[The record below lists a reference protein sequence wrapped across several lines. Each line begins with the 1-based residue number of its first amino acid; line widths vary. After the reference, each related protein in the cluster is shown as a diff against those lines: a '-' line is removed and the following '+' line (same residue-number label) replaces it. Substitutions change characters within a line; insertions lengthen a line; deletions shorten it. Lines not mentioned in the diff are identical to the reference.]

1 MTEKS
6 HYSNG
11 QPVFDLAGHILTYYF
26 RNGQIKARGL
36 SVDGQM
42 QGEWLFY
49 RESGQL
55 WQVGHFKDH
64 RKQGSWLR
72 YSREGVIEYNET
84 FDNDKLIK

>member
-1 MTEKS
+1 MTQKS

-11 QPVFDLAGHILTYYF
+11 QPVFELVGQTLTYYF
-26 RNGQIKARGL
+26 KNGQIKARGL
-36 SVDGQM
+36 LVDGQM

-55 WQVGHFKDH
+55 WQVGHFRDN
-64 RKQGSWLR
+64 RKQGPWLR

-84 FDNDKLIK
+84 FDNDKRIK